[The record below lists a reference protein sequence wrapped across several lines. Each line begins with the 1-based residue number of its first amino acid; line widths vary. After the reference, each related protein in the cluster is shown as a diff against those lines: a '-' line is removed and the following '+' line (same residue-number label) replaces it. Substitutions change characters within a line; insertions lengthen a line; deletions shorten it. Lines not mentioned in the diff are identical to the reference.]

1 MEFMNGFSCGG
12 KFSVARTVTA
22 ADRDT
27 GSKLIGYG
35 ACWSYDGRTVPS
47 MNNRVGGN
55 VIGHGAIWSYDGRT
69 VPRI

>member
-22 ADRDT
+22 ADT
-27 GSKLIGYG
+27 
-35 ACWSYDGRTVPS
+35 
-47 MNNRVGGN
+47 GGN
-55 VIGHGAIWSYDGRT
+55 VIVIDYGACRSYDGRT